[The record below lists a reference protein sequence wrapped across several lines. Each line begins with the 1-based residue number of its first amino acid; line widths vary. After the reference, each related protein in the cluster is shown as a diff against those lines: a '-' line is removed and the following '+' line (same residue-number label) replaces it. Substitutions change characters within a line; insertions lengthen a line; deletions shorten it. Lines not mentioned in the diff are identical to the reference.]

1 MIDND
6 FDPYLTLQN
15 HDAWITQMATH
26 NENLAML
33 MKEFANTQ
41 ARDHDMIAGLT
52 RTIQMQQRL
61 ISAMDLRIKRLE
73 EHNEITD

>member
-6 FDPYLTLQN
+6 FDPYETLKN
-15 HDAWITQMATH
+15 HDDWIAQMATH
-26 NENLAML
+26 NENLALL

-41 ARDHDMIAGLT
+41 ARDHDMIAAMT